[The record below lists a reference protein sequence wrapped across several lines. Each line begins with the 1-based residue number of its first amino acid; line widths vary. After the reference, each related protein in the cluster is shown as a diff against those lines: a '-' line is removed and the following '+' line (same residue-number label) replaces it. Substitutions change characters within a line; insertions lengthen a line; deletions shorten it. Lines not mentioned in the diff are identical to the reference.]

1 MADSGRAEI
10 AKTALKDL
18 QSLGKKIGQ
27 SSVSSVISKSPY
39 LTGTP
44 LSASTLFNAV
54 LYIGT
59 GIFAVI
65 LILMAVD
72 QWVTPIFQTKP
83 GSKGFLLLPG
93 TDTSQV
99 YWTHIKQIDNVL
111 IGLPPP
117 NYSEKYPGAAEPIST
132 TVIEEQDSYTI
143 TLDVYIENEFPQD
156 IGTDTSR
163 KFFVLGPSLSMPTIT
178 MSLDNLK
185 NTVYITVIDTDGNFQ
200 SCVLDNVPIHKP
212 FRIGFTKSG
221 NIIEGYINGKL
232 EKTINLRSK
241 NLIKPTTGSLIFA
254 PSKITSG
261 SGAEVLSLSKGIKV
275 MNMRLFGYAVSPSE
289 MIGRMS
295 DLIPRNKF
303 DSSYTPS
310 SLTSTFTSFTGMN
323 S

>member
-18 QSLGKKIGQ
+18 QGLGKKIGQ

-39 LTGTP
+39 LSGTP

-99 YWTHIKQIDNVL
+99 YWTNIREVDNIL
-111 IGLPPP
+111 IGLPSPT
-117 NYSEKYPGAAEPIST
+117 YSEKYPGAAQPLST

-156 IGTDTSR
+156 IGTETSR

-261 SGAEVLSLSKGIKV
+261 SGAQVLSLSKGIKV